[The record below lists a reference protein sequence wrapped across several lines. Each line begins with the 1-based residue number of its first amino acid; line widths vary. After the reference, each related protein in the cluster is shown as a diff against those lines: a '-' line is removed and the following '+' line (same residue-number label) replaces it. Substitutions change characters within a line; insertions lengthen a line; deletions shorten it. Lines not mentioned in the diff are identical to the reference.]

1 MKRYICVPQNAHE
14 STLALQALQ
23 TNLHNTRVIYPIT
36 DSKCVAPILLVPKKT
51 GITLEEMQNDAYE
64 NAKIYKEKTKV
75 FMTEWLQEKS
85 LMLETK
91 SFFIIHVWNF

>member
-1 MKRYICVPQNAHE
+1 
-14 STLALQALQ
+14 
-23 TNLHNTRVIYPIT
+23 
-36 DSKCVAPILLVPKKT
+36 
-51 GITLEEMQNDAYE
+51 LEEMQNDAYE

-91 SFFIIHVWNF
+91 SFFIIHVWNFFLESCALVGLDPLLFLMFFRMLYFFWF